1 MIYKTYILEKRN
13 LSSHIHTM
21 CMIQAKESIEY
32 KIVIAHCKKPT
43 AQNGTFGFDR
53 HTSQRFE
60 KPKEP
65 FFSNSRQKTAEKLT
79 TFKKLFYFCQK
90 LTSQMKETFGEY
102 IKRLRTENELTLTQL
117 AAKLDLDSANLSKI
131 ENNKREFDEKRLE
144 LLARVFNLDLAK
156 LRTEFFSDIIAKK
169 IYENNCDS
177 ETLILAEQKV
187 EYLKSKHLTTI

>member
-1 MIYKTYILEKRN
+1 
-13 LSSHIHTM
+13 
-21 CMIQAKESIEY
+21 
-32 KIVIAHCKKPT
+32 
-43 AQNGTFGFDR
+43 
-53 HTSQRFE
+53 
-60 KPKEP
+60 
-65 FFSNSRQKTAEKLT
+65 
-79 TFKKLFYFCQK
+79 
-90 LTSQMKETFGEY
+90 MKETFGEY

-144 LLARVFNLDLAK
+144 LLANVFNLDLAQ

-187 EYLKSKHLTTI
+187 EYLKSKNLTII

>member
-1 MIYKTYILEKRN
+1 M
-13 LSSHIHTM
+13 
-21 CMIQAKESIEY
+21 
-32 KIVIAHCKKPT
+32 
-43 AQNGTFGFDR
+43 
-53 HTSQRFE
+53 
-60 KPKEP
+60 
-65 FFSNSRQKTAEKLT
+65 
-79 TFKKLFYFCQK
+79 
-90 LTSQMKETFGEY
+90 TSQMKETFGEY

-144 LLARVFNLDLAK
+144 LLANVFNLDLAQ

-187 EYLKSKHLTTI
+187 EYLKSKNLTTI

>member
-1 MIYKTYILEKRN
+1 
-13 LSSHIHTM
+13 
-21 CMIQAKESIEY
+21 
-32 KIVIAHCKKPT
+32 
-43 AQNGTFGFDR
+43 
-53 HTSQRFE
+53 
-60 KPKEP
+60 
-65 FFSNSRQKTAEKLT
+65 
-79 TFKKLFYFCQK
+79 
-90 LTSQMKETFGEY
+90 MKETFGEY

-144 LLARVFNLDLAK
+144 LLANVFNLDLAQ

-187 EYLKSKHLTTI
+187 EYLKSKNLTTIWI

>member
-1 MIYKTYILEKRN
+1 M
-13 LSSHIHTM
+13 
-21 CMIQAKESIEY
+21 
-32 KIVIAHCKKPT
+32 
-43 AQNGTFGFDR
+43 
-53 HTSQRFE
+53 
-60 KPKEP
+60 
-65 FFSNSRQKTAEKLT
+65 
-79 TFKKLFYFCQK
+79 
-90 LTSQMKETFGEY
+90 TSQMKETFGEY

-144 LLARVFNLDLAK
+144 LLANVFHLDLAQ

-187 EYLKSKHLTTI
+187 EYLKSKNLTTI

>member
-1 MIYKTYILEKRN
+1 
-13 LSSHIHTM
+13 
-21 CMIQAKESIEY
+21 
-32 KIVIAHCKKPT
+32 
-43 AQNGTFGFDR
+43 
-53 HTSQRFE
+53 
-60 KPKEP
+60 
-65 FFSNSRQKTAEKLT
+65 
-79 TFKKLFYFCQK
+79 
-90 LTSQMKETFGEY
+90 MKEIFGEY

-144 LLARVFNLDLAK
+144 LLANVFHLDLAQ

-187 EYLKSKHLTTI
+187 EYLKSKNLTTI